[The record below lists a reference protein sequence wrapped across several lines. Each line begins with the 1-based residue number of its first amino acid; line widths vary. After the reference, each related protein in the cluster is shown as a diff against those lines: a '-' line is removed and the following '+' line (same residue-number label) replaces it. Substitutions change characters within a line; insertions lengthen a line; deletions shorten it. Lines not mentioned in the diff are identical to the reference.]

1 MASSTATDV
10 MGVLSGLTS
19 GGEAGEAVSK
29 TLTAVAPK
37 LAASAGGQAVL
48 GALGP
53 VGMALGGV
61 AMISSAIEARKAKKR
76 EERRLN
82 KEIAKQETA
91 KRENAAVF
99 NILEQREIGKL
110 EEAKSTALDDYL
122 SQTVG
127 TIKTLEQQKAQTGFE
142 GAGTF
147 ERRIGA
153 QTRKTLTDSIDK
165 TLNKFAM
172 QFEDTQLSIG
182 QQEQSSLDQINSQ
195 IDQLNQ
201 AKDNL

>member
-19 GGEAGEAVSK
+19 GGEAREAVSK

>member
-10 MGVLSGLTS
+10 MGVISGVTT
-19 GGEAGEAVSK
+19 GAQ
-29 TLTAVAPK
+29 
-37 LAASAGGQAVL
+37 AASAISTASVAMGGPAMA
-48 GALGP
+48 ALGP
-53 VGMALGGV
+53 VGMALGAV

-82 KEIAKQETA
+82 KEIAKQEAA

>member
-10 MGVLSGLTS
+10 MGVISGVTT
-19 GGEAGEAVSK
+19 GAQ
-29 TLTAVAPK
+29 
-37 LAASAGGQAVL
+37 AASAISTASMAMGGPAMA
-48 GALGP
+48 ALGP
-53 VGMALGGV
+53 VGMALGAV
-61 AMISSAIEARKAKKR
+61 AMIGSAIEARKAKKR

-147 ERRIGA
+147 EKRIGA